1 MAFTIS
7 MRQPHCFDATG
18 LRLMRMLLAIACWL
32 GACATA
38 GSCAPGDIVVP
49 KHIAP
54 PECSDLH
61 TIPVY
66 LLMLSY
72 SLQAERTCGR
82 SGRSFERATGRM
94 ACTGLRKVRL
104 GRECECADGNGKRV
118 GEGTRVLRLSSSRY
132 MQGRHAQP
140 VVVAGDI
147 SLPLRHSSQTKHAV
161 MEGEE
166 RRSLDEMRSASSAH
180 R

>member
-1 MAFTIS
+1 MASAIS
-7 MRQPHCFDATG
+7 LRQPQCFDAMG
-18 LRLMRMLLAIACWL
+18 LCPMRMLLATVCGL

-38 GSCAPGDIVVP
+38 EIGAPGDIVVP
-49 KHIAP
+49 EHIAP

-72 SLQAERTCGR
+72 SLQAERAFGR
-82 SGRSFERATGRM
+82 SGSSFERSTGRM
-94 ACTGLRKVRL
+94 ACTELRKVRL

-118 GEGTRVLRLSSSRY
+118 GEGTRVLRFGSSRY
-132 MQGRHAQP
+132 MQGRYAQP
-140 VVVAGDI
+140 FVVASDI
-147 SLPLRHSSQTKHAV
+147 SLPLQHSSRSKYAV

-166 RRSLDEMRSASSAH
+166 RRSLDEKRSASSTH
-180 R
+180 S